1 VVQFDFQPNDLH
13 RLNRL
18 MIVVRSARLDASSGG
33 HRTTHAGEGI
43 DFLDYRPYTP
53 GDDFRKVDWTL
64 YGRLRQLFVRLN
76 ETSRQLAINIVIDC
90 SKSML
95 FGTPLTKLHQA
106 QLLACGLGF
115 IGLKNGDRVNLFTFA
130 GGITKALGPMS
141 GMRSMPS
148 LVRFLHQAEGGGSSD
163 LLETVRQLRARRQ
176 HKGLVVVLS
185 DFLNVAH
192 CEEALTGLLGG
203 GSKVLAIQV
212 LDRLDRGIGLSGSL
226 RLRDSETGR
235 QVDVSIDDVT
245 RASYQRRFETRRLQ
259 LEEYCLKRQQHY
271 LLAKT
276 EDSYLELICK
286 ALRSQAVV
294 Q

>member
-1 VVQFDFQPNDLH
+1 MVQFDFQPNDLH

-115 IGLKNGDRVNLFTFA
+115 IGLKNGFTFTRLCFFW
-130 GGITKALGPMS
+130 GCD
-141 GMRSMPS
+141 RSRYP
-148 LVRFLHQAEGGGSSD
+148 
-163 LLETVRQLRARRQ
+163 
-176 HKGLVVVLS
+176 
-185 DFLNVAH
+185 
-192 CEEALTGLLGG
+192 
-203 GSKVLAIQV
+203 
-212 LDRLDRGIGLSGSL
+212 
-226 RLRDSETGR
+226 
-235 QVDVSIDDVT
+235 
-245 RASYQRRFETRRLQ
+245 
-259 LEEYCLKRQQHY
+259 
-271 LLAKT
+271 
-276 EDSYLELICK
+276 
-286 ALRSQAVV
+286 
-294 Q
+294 